1 MKLANLKK
9 SLLYMFLAYWI
20 VTVKVVLL
28 IIALGAIFHLPGAA
42 ELGVSVGRSPAYLM
56 SMPWHPLV
64 NLPIWL
70 IFSRGYLK
78 RLPADQV
85 QAEGW
90 RLGLFWGL
98 ISVVKDYLVWVLI
111 PSPVQMTHYEM
122 YVEYQPWLTLTYLV
136 IFLCPVLTG
145 LRLARRAAAAQ
156 RAIN

>member
-9 SLLYMFLAYWI
+9 ALLYMLLSYWI

-28 IIALGAIFHLPGAA
+28 IIVLGAIFHLPGAA
-42 ELGVSVGRSPAYLM
+42 ELGVSVGRSPAYLL

-70 IFSRGYLK
+70 TFSRGYLK
-78 RLPADQV
+78 HVPADQV

-90 RLGLFWGL
+90 RLGLLWVL

-122 YVEYQPWLTLTYLV
+122 YVKYQPWLSLIYLV

-145 LRLARRAAAAQ
+145 WRLSRRAAAVQQAT
-156 RAIN
+156 N